1 MNDSEYESDSEYD
14 SDSESEYE
22 LRTLPSKIHFVWVGG
37 PIRAQ
42 YLRTIM
48 DVAAVALKSGFEVNL
63 WVDNE
68 MNYIKTSTQEG
79 IDIPNLRIRNIH
91 ELEEGMRNDPFYEG
105 DRYKKFWEYANRERV
120 GFRNLAAAADF
131 FRFEILRQEGGYYFD
146 TDIVFYLDE
155 NSQFVADEV
164 AFGIKAHVDLHT
176 GSWKDPRG
184 GGHTTHHV
192 NTLGDVNNDIIAAIP
207 DHEVMEDAIL
217 NAMQRH
223 EEYDSS
229 PLPQE
234 SLKKRFGPYGNLM
247 DAKRTPY
254 QLEGPMD
261 FRKYQTIAAGPGA
274 LQEALRDYMEGVEV
288 EDSSL
293 LVTLKVGNESSRVA
307 NDKDKKPIMGIEVVS
322 KCDKTW
328 LTKTSKAK
336 KRKARQ
342 KAFDT
347 DSLAI
352 EPALSKES
360 GQAASKIDAY
370 SDEESKYDDEL
381 TGEIGFQG
389 NLRKEQFINELK
401 EYIIIKKEE
410 ARQALEVKENEEG
423 HDSEEKILSKH
434 FKTRHIE
441 ITKGF
446 SVEQKIA
453 AVEKLIELLQEKDG
467 AELLNAIDY
476 AALTSSRL
484 GKLVQRYDDLILK
497 EYVLPNEY
505 GEKPY

>member
-1 MNDSEYESDSEYD
+1 MNDSED
-14 SDSESEYE
+14 EYE
-22 LRTLPSKIHFVWVGG
+22 DEENEDEENEDEEYEISTIPSKIHFVWVGG
-37 PIRAQ
+37 PIPAQ

-48 DVAAVALKSGFEVNL
+48 DVAAVALKSDFEVNL
-63 WVDNE
+63 WVDND
-68 MNYIKTSTQEG
+68 MNYIKTSTQEE

-105 DRYKKFWEYANRERV
+105 ERYKKFWEYVNRERV

-146 TDIVFYLDE
+146 TDIVFYLHE

-164 AFGIKAHVDLHT
+164 AFGIKAHVDLHI
-176 GSWKDPRG
+176 GSWRDPRG
-184 GGHTTHHV
+184 ELKYVVSSVGST
-192 NTLGDVNNDIIAAIP
+192 NNDIIAAIP
-207 DHEVMEDAIL
+207 EHEVMEAAIL

-229 PLPQE
+229 QLTGE
-234 SLKKRFGPYGNLM
+234 YLKRFGRYGNFM
-247 DAKRTPY
+247 DAKRSPY
-254 QLEGPMD
+254 QLEGARD
-261 FRKYQTIAAGPGA
+261 FRRHQTIAAGPGA
-274 LQEALRDYMEGVEV
+274 LQDALNNFTKGITVDEHNLL
-288 EDSSL
+288 DS
-293 LVTLKVGNESSRVA
+293 LKVGNPNSRVA

-328 LTKTSKAK
+328 LTK
-336 KRKARQ
+336 KRKADQ

-347 DSLAI
+347 DSIAL
-352 EPALSKES
+352 EPVVSKEFR
-360 GQAASKIDAY
+360 QAISENEAY
-370 SDEESKYDDEL
+370 SDAESESDDES
-381 TGEIGFQG
+381 TEEIIFDD

-401 EYIIIKKEE
+401 DYIITKKEE

-423 HDSEEKILSKH
+423 HGSEKKILSKH

-441 ITKGF
+441 LTKGF

-453 AVEKLIELLQEKDG
+453 TVEKLIGLLQEKDG

-484 GKLVQRYDDLILK
+484 GKLVERYDDLILK
-497 EYVLPNEY
+497 EYVLPDEY

>member
-1 MNDSEYESDSEYD
+1 MNDSEYESDSENED
-14 SDSESEYE
+14 DSESEYE
-22 LRTLPSKIHFVWVGG
+22 LSTLPSKIHFVWVGG

-48 DVAAVALKSGFEVNL
+48 DVAAVALKSDFEVNL

-79 IDIPNLRIRNIH
+79 IDIPNLRIRNVH
-91 ELEEGMRNDPFYEG
+91 ELEEGMRNDPFYKG
-105 DRYKKFWEYANRERV
+105 DRYKKFWEYVNRERV
-120 GFRNLAAAADF
+120 GFKNLAAAADF

-164 AFGIKAHVDLHT
+164 AFGIKAHVDLYT
-176 GSWKDPRG
+176 GSWRDPRG
-184 GGHTTHHV
+184 GLTTYHV

-207 DHEVMEDAIL
+207 EHEVMEDAIL

-229 PLPQE
+229 PLPRE
-234 SLKKRFGPYGNLM
+234 SFKKRFGPYGNLM
-247 DAKRTPY
+247 DAKRSPY
-254 QLEGPMD
+254 QLEGAGD
-261 FRKYQTIAAGPGA
+261 LRKHQTIAAGPGA
-274 LQEALRDYMEGVEV
+274 LQDALRDYMHGVEV
-288 EDSSL
+288 DDYNL
-293 LVTLKVGNESSRVA
+293 LVTLKVGDESSKVA

-328 LTKTSKAK
+328 LTK
-336 KRKARQ
+336 KRKAAQ

-347 DSLAI
+347 DAIVI
-352 EPALSKES
+352 EPSLSKES
-360 GQAASKIDAY
+360 GHAVSNREAY
-370 SDEESKYDDEL
+370 SDDEEEYSDEL
-381 TGEIGFQG
+381 TEETGFHG
-389 NLRKEQFINELK
+389 NLRKEQFIHELK
-401 EYIIIKKEE
+401 DYIITKKEE

-423 HDSEEKILSKH
+423 RDSEEKILSKH

-453 AVEKLIELLQEKDG
+453 AVEKLIKLLQEKDG

-497 EYVLPNEY
+497 EYVVPDEY

>member
-1 MNDSEYESDSEYD
+1 M
-14 SDSESEYE
+14 
-22 LRTLPSKIHFVWVGG
+22 
-37 PIRAQ
+37 
-42 YLRTIM
+42 
-48 DVAAVALKSGFEVNL
+48 
-63 WVDNE
+63 
-68 MNYIKTSTQEG
+68 
-79 IDIPNLRIRNIH
+79 
-91 ELEEGMRNDPFYEG
+91 
-105 DRYKKFWEYANRERV
+105 
-120 GFRNLAAAADF
+120 
-131 FRFEILRQEGGYYFD
+131 
-146 TDIVFYLDE
+146 
-155 NSQFVADEV
+155 
-164 AFGIKAHVDLHT
+164 HT

-229 PLPQE
+229 PLPRE

-360 GQAASKIDAY
+360 GQAVSKIDAY

-453 AVEKLIELLQEKDG
+453 AVEKLISLLQEKDG

-497 EYVLPNEY
+497 EYVVPNEY

>member
-1 MNDSEYESDSEYD
+1 MNESEYESDSENED
-14 SDSESEYE
+14 DSESEYE
-22 LRTLPSKIHFVWVGG
+22 LSKIPAKIHFVWVGG

-48 DVAAVALKSGFEVNL
+48 DVATVAIKSDFEVNL

-79 IDIPNLRIRNIH
+79 IEIPNLRIRNVH
-91 ELEEGMRNDPFYEG
+91 ELEEGMRNTPFYEG
-105 DRYKKFWEYANRERV
+105 DRYKKFWEYVNRERV
-120 GFRNLAAAADF
+120 GFKNLAAAADF

-176 GSWKDPRG
+176 GSLPNPRG
-184 GGHTTHHV
+184 GVSAHYVT
-192 NTLGDVNNDIIAAIP
+192 TLGNVNNDIIAAIP
-207 DHEVMEDAIL
+207 EHEVMENAIL
-217 NAMQRH
+217 NAMQRY

-229 PLPQE
+229 SLPLE
-234 SLKKRFGPYGNLM
+234 SFKKRFGPYGNLM
-247 DAKRTPY
+247 DSKRSPY
-254 QLEGPMD
+254 QLEGTGD
-261 FRKYQTIAAGPGA
+261 FRKHQTIAAGPGA
-274 LQEALRDYMEGVEV
+274 LQEALQDYMQDVEV
-288 EDSSL
+288 DDYNL
-293 LVTLKVGNESSRVA
+293 LVTLKVGNQYSKVA

-328 LTKTSKAK
+328 LTK
-336 KRKARQ
+336 KRKAAQ

-347 DSLAI
+347 DSIAI
-352 EPALSKES
+352 EPSLSKES
-360 GQAASKIDAY
+360 GHAVSKGEAY
-370 SDEESKYDDEL
+370 SDDEEEYSDEL
-381 TGEIGFQG
+381 TEETGFHG
-389 NLRKEQFINELK
+389 NLRKEQFIHELK
-401 EYIIIKKEE
+401 DYIITKKEE
-410 ARQALEVKENEEG
+410 ARQALKVKENEEG
-423 HDSEEKILSKH
+423 HDSEENILSKH

-453 AVEKLIELLQEKDG
+453 AVEKLIGLLQEKDG
-467 AELLNAIDY
+467 AEPLNAIDY

-497 EYVLPNEY
+497 EYVVPDEY

>member
-1 MNDSEYESDSEYD
+1 MNDSEYESDSENED
-14 SDSESEYE
+14 DSENEYE
-22 LRTLPSKIHFVWVGG
+22 LSRLPSKIHFVWVGG

-48 DVAAVALKSGFEVNL
+48 DVAAVALKSDFEVNL

-79 IDIPNLRIRNIH
+79 IDIPNLRIRNVH
-91 ELEEGMRNDPFYEG
+91 ELEEGMRNDPFYKG
-105 DRYKKFWEYANRERV
+105 DRYKKFWEYVNRERV
-120 GFRNLAAAADF
+120 GFKNLAAAADF

-164 AFGIKAHVDLHT
+164 AFGIKAHVDLYT
-176 GSWKDPRG
+176 GSWRDPRG
-184 GGHTTHHV
+184 GPTTYHV

-207 DHEVMEDAIL
+207 EHEVMEDAIL

-223 EEYDSS
+223 EEYDAS

-234 SLKKRFGPYGNLM
+234 SFKKRFGPYGNLM
-247 DAKRTPY
+247 DAKRSPY
-254 QLEGPMD
+254 QLEGAGD
-261 FRKYQTIAAGPGA
+261 FRKHQTIAAGPGA

-288 EDSSL
+288 DDYNL
-293 LVTLKVGNESSRVA
+293 LFTLKVGDESSKAA

-328 LTKTSKAK
+328 LTK
-336 KRKARQ
+336 KRKAAQ

-347 DSLAI
+347 DSITI
-352 EPALSKES
+352 EPSLSKES
-360 GQAASKIDAY
+360 GHAVSKGEAYSEDEEEY
-370 SDEESKYDDEL
+370 SDEVTEE
-381 TGEIGFQG
+381 TGLHR
-389 NLRKEQFINELK
+389 NLRKEQFIHELK
-401 EYIIIKKEE
+401 DYIITKKEE
-410 ARQALEVKENEEG
+410 ARQALKVKENADS
-423 HDSEEKILSKH
+423 HDSEENILSKH

-446 SVEQKIA
+446 SVEQKIT
-453 AVEKLIELLQEKDG
+453 AVEKLISLLQEKDG

-484 GKLVQRYDDLILK
+484 GKLVERYDDLILK
-497 EYVLPNEY
+497 EYVVPDEY

>member
-1 MNDSEYESDSEYD
+1 MNDSENESDSEYD

-22 LRTLPSKIHFVWVGG
+22 LHTLPSKIHFVWVGG
-37 PIRAQ
+37 PIRDQ

-79 IDIPNLRIRNIH
+79 MDIPNLRIRNIH

-105 DRYKKFWEYANRERV
+105 DRYKKFWEYVNRERV

-176 GSWKDPRG
+176 GSLPDPRG
-184 GGHTTHHV
+184 GVSAHYVT
-192 NTLGDVNNDIIAAIP
+192 TLGNVNNDIIAAIP
-207 DHEVMEDAIL
+207 EHEVMEDAIL
-217 NAMQRH
+217 NAMQRY

-229 PLPQE
+229 SLPLE
-234 SLKKRFGPYGNLM
+234 SFKKRFGPYGNLM
-247 DAKRTPY
+247 DAKRSPY
-254 QLEGPMD
+254 QLEGAGD
-261 FRKYQTIAAGPGA
+261 FRKHQTIAAGPGA
-274 LQEALRDYMEGVEV
+274 LQDALRDYMQDVEV
-288 EDSSL
+288 DDYNL
-293 LVTLKVGNESSRVA
+293 LVTLKVGNQHSKVA
-307 NDKDKKPIMGIEVVS
+307 DDKDKKPIMGIEVVS

-328 LTKTSKAK
+328 LTK
-336 KRKARQ
+336 KRKAAQ

-347 DSLAI
+347 DSIAI
-352 EPALSKES
+352 EPSLSKES
-360 GQAASKIDAY
+360 GHAVGKGEAY
-370 SDEESKYDDEL
+370 SDDEEEYSDEL
-381 TGEIGFQG
+381 TEEAGFHG
-389 NLRKEQFINELK
+389 NLRKEQFIHELK
-401 EYIIIKKEE
+401 DYIITKKEE
-410 ARQALEVKENEEG
+410 ARQALKVKENAEDY
-423 HDSEEKILSKH
+423 DSEENILSKH

-453 AVEKLIELLQEKDG
+453 AVEKLIGLLQGKDG
-467 AELLNAIDY
+467 AEPLNAIDY

-484 GKLVQRYDDLILK
+484 GKLVERYDDLILK
-497 EYVLPNEY
+497 EYILPDEY